1 MITDPQDPAL
11 HSCLLAYS
19 ASIYPHFE
27 SIGEACSREAANFCS
42 QWVQETPLCRD
53 PSGSFPERDIPH
65 LGKRSVIYAVAV
77 MTAFLV
83 WMQKNQNLPQSPL
96 LKAASEGYILYKA
109 LKQ

>member
-53 PSGSFPERDIPH
+53 PS
-65 LGKRSVIYAVAV
+65 
-77 MTAFLV
+77 AFLV